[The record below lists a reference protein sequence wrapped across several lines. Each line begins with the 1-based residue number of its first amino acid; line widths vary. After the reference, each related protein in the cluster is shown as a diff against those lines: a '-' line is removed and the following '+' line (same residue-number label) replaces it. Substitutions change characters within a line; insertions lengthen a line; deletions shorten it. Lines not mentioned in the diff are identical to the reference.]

1 MNDKLKVLKKIA
13 IRFNQEKISWAM
25 GASVLLFFNGIIDE
39 FHDLDIMID
48 DNDAIKAKQIMD
60 ELGKHTP
67 SPNNKNYKTKHFLEY
82 VVDKVEVDVM
92 GGFIIVKDG
101 IDYDCSLDTNQIVS
115 NYELQGVSIPLYSV
129 SEWRRFYDLMGRTN
143 KVEIIDNYYK
153 K

>member
-25 GASVLLFFNGIIDE
+25 GASVLLFFNGIVDE

-60 ELGKHTP
+60 KLGKHTP

-115 NYELQGVSIPLYSV
+115 NYDLQGVNIPLYSV
-129 SEWRRFYDLMGRTN
+129 SEWRKFYDLMGRTN